1 MYLYEDAAKQY
12 KNRLFDGCNR
22 GKYSSK
28 KYSSVCDAFDEFGIG
43 IFGESFID
51 IYDKKE
57 I

>member
-1 MYLYEDAAKQY
+1 MKMQQ
-12 KNRLFDGCNR
+12 NNIR